1 MTLIYDALNDCYV
14 WVEVDD
20 ENIELSPQFDTEE
33 DAMQWY
39 GRLATIMFEDFGIND
54 EQQKKNP

>member
-1 MTLIYDALNDCYV
+1 MTLIYDELNDCYV

-33 DAMQWY
+33 DAKQWY

-54 EQQKKNP
+54 EQQKKNS